1 MPSAG
6 INGLSVA
13 VLTAGGL
20 LVYAGFR
27 GVSPAQAL
35 KDISTGQPA
44 PVTSAP
50 AVISGASVGASPAAS
65 GSGPIGSVSA
75 AAAKY
80 ANDKYSQA
88 RRQQPGWSDC
98 SSFCDKILE
107 DVGIPPPVKWAS
119 TANYRMQ
126 TTWKKIALADA
137 QPGDVAVNSH
147 HMVMITGAAGASAIG
162 QQNPRVNVRTG
173 TVNQLIDSFSVYRY
187 KGPSNRA
194 GQSREKP

>member
-1 MPSAG
+1 MPSPG
-6 INGLSVA
+6 ISGLSVA

-27 GVSPAQAL
+27 GISPAQAL
-35 KDISTGQPA
+35 KDVSTGKPA
-44 PVTSAP
+44 PVASIP
-50 AVISGASVGASPAAS
+50 AVISTGMGSAPIPG
-65 GSGPIGSVSA
+65 GSGPTGSVAA

-88 RRQQPGWSDC
+88 RRTQSGWSDC

-162 QQNPRVNVRTG
+162 QQNPRVNVKTG
-173 TVNQLIDSFSVYRY
+173 TVSQLIDSFSVYRY
-187 KGPSNRA
+187 KGPSTKV
-194 GQSREKP
+194 GKSRVPGE